1 MTTVRAQTTY
11 ALLLALL
18 LGASTLLVRQIDQ
31 VRGDTVL
38 QEMLY
43 IPSPK
48 VVKRLSL
55 GYSGLLADVYWTRV
69 VQYFG
74 EKHKAQSKHYLILEP
89 LLEMTTELPMRLSA
103 ARRSPELFPGC
114 T

>member
-1 MTTVRAQTTY
+1 MVADAGVEGLGYTY
-11 ALLLALL
+11 AGTVGGRVTQA
-18 LGASTLLVRQIDQ
+18 AV
-31 VRGDTVL
+31 DTVL

-48 VVKRLSL
+48 IVKRLSL

-74 EKHKAQSKHYLILEP
+74 AKHQAKI
-89 LLEMTTELPMRLSA
+89 
-103 ARRSPELFPGC
+103 
-114 T
+114 

>member
-1 MTTVRAQTTY
+1 MSGELRPEIKYATTY

-18 LGASTLLVRQIDQ
+18 LGASAFLVRQVDR
-31 VRGDTVL
+31 VRGDVVL

-48 VVKRLSL
+48 VVKRLSF
-55 GYSGLLADVYWTRV
+55 GYSGLLADIYWTRV

-74 EKHKAQSKHYLILEP
+74 SKHNAKATFFLI
-89 LLEMTTELPMRLSA
+89 
-103 ARRSPELFPGC
+103 GKY
-114 T
+114 